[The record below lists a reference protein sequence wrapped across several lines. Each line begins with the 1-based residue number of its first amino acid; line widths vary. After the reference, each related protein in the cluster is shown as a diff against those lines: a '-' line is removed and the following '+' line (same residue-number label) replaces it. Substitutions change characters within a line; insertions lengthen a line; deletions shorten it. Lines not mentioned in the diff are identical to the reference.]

1 MMHSGELFNMSNTRN
16 VILITG
22 GGSGMGREAARRFAA
37 EGAAVALFDVNA
49 AGMAETAGTFDSIH
63 SWPVDMTDFAAV
75 CAAVRAVEEKLGP
88 IERLYNCAAIMPFGL
103 LVEQDNAII
112 HKQMAINYG
121 GLVNITQAVL
131 PGMLQRGHGD
141 FVSFA
146 SMAAIIPMLYT
157 GAYTA
162 SKYAVRAFTET
173 LYHENMNSGIRFACV
188 CPPAVATPLL
198 QQGRDTV
205 WPKMLESQG
214 APIAPR
220 VVIDAIEAA
229 LKKGR
234 FFVYPTREAKI
245 GVFMRRLFPGLIWKQ
260 VHQVEGF

>member
-1 MMHSGELFNMSNTRN
+1 MAEATG

-37 EGAAVALFDVNA
+37 SGAQVALFDVNTQGMDETA
-49 AGMAETAGTFDSIH
+49 AGLQSVY
-63 SWPVDMTDFAAV
+63 SWSVDITDFAAV
-75 CAAVRAVEEKLGP
+75 CAAVREVEEKLGP
-88 IERLYNCAAIMPFGL
+88 VERLYNCAAIMPFGIL
-103 LVEQDNAII
+103 TEQDNGII

-131 PGMLQRGHGD
+131 PGMLERGRGD

-146 SMAAIIPMLYT
+146 SMAGWIPMLKT

-162 SKYAVRAFTET
+162 TKFAVRAFTET
-173 LYHENMNSGIRFACV
+173 LLHENINSGVRFACV

-198 QQGRDTV
+198 QQGQETD
-205 WPKMLESQG
+205 WPKMLSDQG
-214 APIAPR
+214 EPIEPK
-220 VVIDAIEAA
+220 VVIDAIEDC
-229 LKKGR
+229 LEKGK
-234 FFVYPTREAKI
+234 FFVYPTRDSKI
-245 GVFMRRLFPGLIWKQ
+245 GVLMRRLFPSLIWKQ

>member
-1 MMHSGELFNMSNTRN
+1 MADPA
-16 VILITG
+16 VVVLITG

-37 EGAAVALFDVNA
+37 QGARVALFDVNTT
-49 AGMAETAGTFDSIH
+49 GMAETAEASANIRCWT
-63 SWPVDMTDFAAV
+63 VDLTDFTQV
-75 CAAVRAVEEKLGP
+75 CAAAREVEAQLGP
-88 IERLYNCAAIMPFGL
+88 IDRLYNCAGIMPFGK
-103 LVEQDNAII
+103 LVEQDNAVI
-112 HKQMAINYG
+112 HRLMAINYG

-131 PGMLQRGHGD
+131 PGMLQRGRGD

-146 SMAAIIPMLYT
+146 SMAGIIPMLLT

-162 SKYAVRAFTET
+162 SKFAVVAFTET
-173 LYHENMNSGIRFACV
+173 LYHEHRNSGVRFACV

-198 QQGRDTV
+198 QQGRATA

-214 APIAPR
+214 TPIEPR
-220 VVIDAIEAA
+220 VVIDAIEDCLARA
-229 LKKGR
+229 R
-234 FFVYPTREAKI
+234 FFVYPTRDAKI

>member
-1 MMHSGELFNMSNTRN
+1 MNDKAR
-16 VILITG
+16 VVLITG

-37 EGAAVALFDVNA
+37 EGATVALFDVNE
-49 AGMAETAGTFDSIH
+49 AGMAETIGTFENIH
-63 SWPVDMTDFAAV
+63 SWTVDMTDYAAV
-75 CAAVRAVEEKLGP
+75 CAAVEGVEEKLGAV
-88 IERLYNCAAIMPFGL
+88 ERLYNCAAIMPFGI

-131 PGMLQRGHGD
+131 PGMLQRGRGD

-146 SMAAIIPMLYT
+146 SMAGIIPMMFT

-162 SKYAVRAFTET
+162 TKFAVVAFTET
-173 LYHENMNSGIRFACV
+173 LYHENMNSGVRFACV

-198 QQGRDTV
+198 QQGRDTA

-214 APIAPR
+214 KPIAPR
-220 VVIDAIEAA
+220 VVIEAIEDC
-229 LKKGR
+229 LKKGK
-234 FFVYPTREAKI
+234 FMVLPTREAKI
-245 GVFMRRLFPGLIWKQ
+245 GAIMRRLFPGLIWKQ

>member
-1 MMHSGELFNMSNTRN
+1 MAEQDK
-16 VILITG
+16 VVLITG

-37 EGAAVALFDVNA
+37 EGAQVVLFDVNVDGMQETA
-49 AGMAETAGTFDSIH
+49 AGFDNVH
-63 SWPVDMTDFAAV
+63 PHTVDVTDFDAV
-75 CAAVRAVEEKLGP
+75 TAAVRQVEDQIGP
-88 IERLYNCAAIMPFGL
+88 VERLYNCAAIMPFGI

-131 PGMLQRGHGD
+131 PGMLQRGRGD

-146 SMAAIIPMLYT
+146 SMAGWIPMLKT

-162 SKYAVRAFTET
+162 TKFAVRAFTET
-173 LYHENMNSGIRFACV
+173 LYHENMKSGVRFACV

-198 QQGRDTV
+198 KQGQDSD
-205 WPKMLESQG
+205 WPKMLDDQG
-214 APIAPR
+214 PPIEPKT
-220 VVIDAIEAA
+220 VIDAIEEC
-229 LKKGR
+229 LDKGK
-234 FFVYPTREAKI
+234 FFVLPTREARI
-245 GVFMRRLFPGLIWKQ
+245 GVIMRRLFPGLIWKQ

>member
-1 MMHSGELFNMSNTRN
+1 MANNNH

-37 EGAAVALFDVNA
+37 EGARVALFDVNA
-49 AGMAETAGTFDSIH
+49 AGMAETAESFDTIH
-63 SWPVDMTDFAAV
+63 SWTVDMTDFAAV
-75 CAAVRAVEEKLGP
+75 CVAVKDVEAKLGP
-88 IERLYNCAAIMPFGL
+88 IERLYNCAAIMPFGK

-131 PGMLQRGHGD
+131 PGMLQRGSGD

-146 SMAAIIPMLYT
+146 SMAGIIPMLLT

-162 SKYAVRAFTET
+162 TKFAVRAFTET
-173 LYHENMNSGIRFACV
+173 LYHENRNSGVRFACV

-198 QQGRDTV
+198 QQGRDTA
-205 WPKMLESQG
+205 WPKMLETTGS
-214 APIAPR
+214 PIAPK
-220 VVIDAIEAA
+220 VVIDAVEQCLA
-229 LKKGR
+229 KGK
-234 FFVYPTREAKI
+234 FFVYPTRDAKI
-245 GVFMRRLFPGLIWKQ
+245 GAFIRRLFPGLIWKQ

>member
-1 MMHSGELFNMSNTRN
+1 MADTGK
-16 VILITG
+16 VVLITG
-22 GGSGMGREAARRFAA
+22 GGSGMGREAARRFAS
-37 EGAAVALFDVNA
+37 EGAVVALFDVNT
-49 AGMAETAGTFDSIH
+49 AGMVETVGTFDSIH
-63 SWPVDMTDFAAV
+63 SWTVDITDFDAV
-75 CAAVRAVEEKLGP
+75 SAAVREVEEKLGP
-88 IERLYNCAAIMPFGL
+88 VERLYNCAAIMPFGK

-131 PGMLQRGHGD
+131 PGMLQRGRGD

-146 SMAAIIPMLYT
+146 SMAGIIPMLLT

-162 SKYAVRAFTET
+162 TKFAVVAFTET
-173 LYHENMNSGIRFACV
+173 LYHENMNSGVRFACV

-198 QQGRDTV
+198 KQGKETA

-214 APIAPR
+214 SPIAPR
-220 VVIDAIEAA
+220 VVIDAVEEC
-229 LKKGR
+229 LKKGKFFVFPTRDSKIGAIMRR
-234 FFVYPTREAKI
+234 FFPS
-245 GVFMRRLFPGLIWKQ
+245 LIWKQ

>member
-1 MMHSGELFNMSNTRN
+1 MSNARN
-16 VILITG
+16 VVLITG

-37 EGAAVALFDVNA
+37 RGATVALMDVNT
-49 AGMAETAGTFDSIH
+49 AGMAETAESFDTIY
-63 SWPVDMTDFAAV
+63 SWTVDITDFTAV
-75 CAAVRAVEEKLGP
+75 CAAVAEVEEQCGP
-88 IERLYNCAAIMPFGL
+88 IERLYNCAAIMPFGK

-131 PGMLQRGHGD
+131 PGMLQRGRGD

-146 SMAAIIPMLYT
+146 SMAGIIPMLKT

-162 SKYAVRAFTET
+162 TKFAVRAFTET
-173 LYHENMNSGIRFACV
+173 LYHENRDSGIRFACV

-198 QQGRDTV
+198 QQGRDTA
-205 WPKMLESQG
+205 WPKMLDNAG
-214 APIAPR
+214 PPLAPGQ
-220 VVIDAIEAA
+220 VIDAIETS
-229 LKKGR
+229 LDKGK
-234 FFVYPTREAKI
+234 FFVYPTRDAKI

-260 VHQVEGF
+260 VHQVEGS

>member
-1 MMHSGELFNMSNTRN
+1 MAISKN
-16 VILITG
+16 VVLITG

-37 EGAAVALFDVNA
+37 EGATVALFDVNA
-49 AGMAETAGTFDSIH
+49 AGMSETVGSFDSIH
-63 SWPVDMTDFAAV
+63 SWTVDMTDFAAV

-88 IERLYNCAAIMPFGL
+88 VERLYNCAAIMPFGL
-103 LVEQDNAII
+103 LVEQPNAII

-131 PGMLQRGHGD
+131 PGMLQRGRGD

-146 SMAAIIPMLYT
+146 SMAAIIPMIYS
-157 GAYTA
+157 GGYTA
-162 SKYAVRAFTET
+162 SKFAVRAFTET
-173 LYHENMNSGIRFACV
+173 LYHENRNSGVRFACV

-198 QQGRDTV
+198 QQARDTV
-205 WPKMLESQG
+205 WPKMLENQG
-214 APIAPR
+214 TPIAPR

-229 LKKGR
+229 LKKGK
-234 FFVYPTREAKI
+234 FFVYPNRDAKI

-260 VHQVEGF
+260 VHEVEGF

>member
-1 MMHSGELFNMSNTRN
+1 MADKSN
-16 VILITG
+16 VVLITG

-37 EGAAVALFDVNA
+37 EGSTVALFDVNTT
-49 AGMAETAGTFDSIH
+49 GMAETVGTFTTIH
-63 SWPVDMTDFAAV
+63 AWTVDITDFAAV
-75 CAAVRAVEEKLGP
+75 CAAVKEVEAKLGP
-88 IERLYNCAAIMPFGL
+88 IERLYNCAGIMPFGK

-112 HKQMAINYG
+112 HRQMAINYG

-131 PGMLQRGHGD
+131 PGMLRRGRGD

-146 SMAAIIPMLYT
+146 SMAGLIPMLLT

-162 SKYAVRAFTET
+162 TKFAVVAFTET
-173 LYHENMNSGIRFACV
+173 LYHENMHSGVRFACV

-198 QQGRDTV
+198 QQGRDTA

-214 APIAPR
+214 KPIAPR
-220 VVIDAIEAA
+220 IVIEAVEDC
-229 LKKGR
+229 LKRGK
-234 FFVYPTREAKI
+234 FLVLPTRESKI
-245 GVFMRRLFPGLIWKQ
+245 GAIMRRFAPGLIWKQ

>member
-1 MMHSGELFNMSNTRN
+1 MSNSKN
-16 VILITG
+16 VVLITG

-37 EGAAVALFDVNA
+37 EGATVALFDVNA
-49 AGMAETAGTFDSIH
+49 AGMAETVGTFDSIH
-63 SWPVDMTDFAAV
+63 SWTVDMTDFSAV

-88 IERLYNCAAIMPFGL
+88 VERLYNCAAIMPFGL
-103 LVEQDNAII
+103 LVEQNNAII
-112 HKQMAINYG
+112 HKQMAIDYG

-173 LYHENMNSGIRFACV
+173 LYHENRNSGIALPV
-188 CPPAVATPLL
+188 YYPPAVATPLL
-198 QQGRDTV
+198 QQGPRHCLSR
-205 WPKMLESQG
+205 KMLEGQG

-229 LKKGR
+229 LKKGK
-234 FFVYPTREAKI
+234 FFVYRHRDAKI
-245 GVFMRRLFPGLIWKQ
+245 GVFMRHLFPGPESGSTQ
-260 VHQVEGF
+260 GAPVERVLTADGK

>member
-1 MMHSGELFNMSNTRN
+1 MADNGK
-16 VILITG
+16 VVLITG
-22 GGSGMGREAARRFAA
+22 GGSGMGREAARRFAT
-37 EGAAVALFDVNA
+37 EGATVALFDVNA
-49 AGMAETAGTFDSIH
+49 AGMAETAGTFESIH
-63 SWPVDMTDFAAV
+63 SWTVDMTDFAAV
-75 CAAVRAVEEKLGP
+75 CAAVRDVEEQLGP
-88 IERLYNCAAIMPFGL
+88 VERLYNCAAIMPFGK

-131 PGMLQRGHGD
+131 PGMLQRGRGD

-146 SMAAIIPMLYT
+146 SMAGIIPMLLT

-162 SKYAVRAFTET
+162 SKFAVVAFTET
-173 LYHENMNSGIRFACV
+173 LYHENLNSGVRFACV

-198 QQGRDTV
+198 QQGKDTA
-205 WPKMLESQG
+205 WPKMLDSQS

-220 VVIDAIEAA
+220 VVIEAVEDC
-229 LKKGR
+229 LKKGK
-234 FFVYPTREAKI
+234 FFVFPTRDAKI
-245 GVFMRRLFPGLIWKQ
+245 GTIMRRLLPGLIWKQ

>member
-1 MMHSGELFNMSNTRN
+1 MADTGK
-16 VILITG
+16 VVLITG

-37 EGAAVALFDVNA
+37 EGATVALFDVNT
-49 AGMAETAGTFDSIH
+49 AGMAETVGTFDSIH
-63 SWPVDMTDFAAV
+63 SWTVDMTDFPAV
-75 CAAVRAVEEKLGP
+75 CAAVREVEEQLGP
-88 IERLYNCAAIMPFGL
+88 VERLYNCAAIMPFGK

-131 PGMLQRGHGD
+131 PGMLQRGRGD

-146 SMAAIIPMLYT
+146 SMAGLIPMLLT

-162 SKYAVRAFTET
+162 SKFAVVAFTET
-173 LYHENMNSGIRFACV
+173 LYHENRDSGVRFACV

-198 QQGRDTV
+198 QQGKDTA
-205 WPKMLESQG
+205 WPRMLDSQS
-214 APIAPR
+214 APIKPR
-220 VVIDAIEAA
+220 IVIEAVEDG
-229 LKKGR
+229 LKRGK
-234 FFVYPTREAKI
+234 FFIFPTRDSKI
-245 GVFMRRLFPGLIWKQ
+245 GALMRRLLPGLIWKQ

>member
-1 MMHSGELFNMSNTRN
+1 MSNAADL
-16 VILITG
+16 VLITG
-22 GGSGMGREAARRFAA
+22 GGSGMGREAARRFASR
-37 EGAAVALFDVNA
+37 GANVALFDLNE
-49 AGMAETAGTFDSIH
+49 AGMAETAAGFDNVHGWS
-63 SWPVDMTDFAAV
+63 VDVTDFNAV
-75 CAAVRAVEEKLGP
+75 CAAVAEVEAKLGP
-88 IERLYNCAAIMPFGL
+88 ILRLYNCAAIMPFGK

-131 PGMLQRGHGD
+131 PGMLQQGRGD

-146 SMAAIIPMLYT
+146 SMAGWIPMLKT

-162 SKYAVRAFTET
+162 TKFAVRAFTET
-173 LYHENMNSGIRFACV
+173 LQHEHLNSGIRFACV

-198 QQGRDTV
+198 KQGRESD
-205 WPKMLESQG
+205 WPKMLEDQG
-214 APIAPR
+214 EPITPE
-220 VVIDAIEAA
+220 VVIDAIEKC
-229 LKKGR
+229 LDKGK
-234 FFVYPTREAKI
+234 FFVLPTRDAKI

>member
-1 MMHSGELFNMSNTRN
+1 MSDENK
-16 VILITG
+16 VLLITG

-37 EGAAVALFDVNA
+37 EGATVALFDVNT
-49 AGMAETAGTFDSIH
+49 AGMAETIGTFDTIH
-63 SWPVDMTDFAAV
+63 SWTVDMTDFAAV
-75 CAAVRAVEEKLGP
+75 CAAVQAVEEKLGP
-88 IERLYNCAAIMPFGL
+88 IERLYNCAAIMPFGK

-131 PGMLQRGHGD
+131 PGMLQRGRGD

-162 SKYAVRAFTET
+162 SKFAVRAFTET
-173 LYHENMNSGIRFACV
+173 LYHENRTAGIRFACV

-205 WPKMLESQG
+205 WPKMLDQG

-220 VVIDAIEAA
+220 MVIDAIEAA
-229 LKKGR
+229 LKKGT